1 MHLTLT
7 HWVTKMCLP
16 PLPWQGDRVEKVA
29 HLQRIRKGIIMS
41 HLKEYE
47 IIVNT
52 VHHKVPGP
60 SVTFEQI
67 LQLDGVDTASVDL
80 NLYDV
85 DWSRGK
91 DKGSL
96 NVGGS
101 VQVQNGMR
109 FDAGK
114 SNRS

>member
-1 MHLTLT
+1 M
-7 HWVTKMCLP
+7 P
-16 PLPWQGDRVEKVA
+16 PTANL
-29 HLQRIRKGIIMS
+29 KGFIMS
-41 HLKEYE
+41 HPKEYE

-60 SVTFEQI
+60 TVTFEQI

-80 NLYDV
+80 KLYDV
-85 DWSRGK
+85 DWTHGHE
-91 DKGSL
+91 KGSL
-96 NVGGS
+96 NPGGF
-101 VQVQNGMR
+101 VQLENGMR

>member
-1 MHLTLT
+1 
-7 HWVTKMCLP
+7 
-16 PLPWQGDRVEKVA
+16 
-29 HLQRIRKGIIMS
+29 MS
-41 HLKEYE
+41 HPKEYE

-60 SVTFEQI
+60 SVTFEQV

-80 NLYDV
+80 KLYDV
-85 DWSRGK
+85 DWHHGHE
-91 DKGSL
+91 KGSL
-96 NVGGS
+96 NVGGF
-101 VQVQNGMR
+101 VPVQNGMR

>member
-1 MHLTLT
+1 ML
-7 HWVTKMCLP
+7 
-16 PLPWQGDRVEKVA
+16 
-29 HLQRIRKGIIMS
+29 KGFIML
-41 HLKEYE
+41 HPKEYE

-52 VHHKVPGP
+52 VHHKVSGP

-67 LQLDGVDTASVDL
+67 LKLDGVDIASVDL

-85 DWSRGK
+85 DWTHGRE
-91 DKGSL
+91 KGSL

-101 VQVQNGMR
+101 VPVQNGMR

>member
-1 MHLTLT
+1 
-7 HWVTKMCLP
+7 VRA
-16 PLPWQGDRVEKVA
+16 WQAR
-29 HLQRIRKGIIMS
+29 QSRKLSTANLKGFIMS
-41 HLKEYE
+41 HPKEYE

-52 VHHKVPGP
+52 IHHKVLGP
-60 SVTFEQI
+60 SVTFDQI

-85 DWSRGK
+85 DWTKG
-91 DKGSL
+91 DQKGSL

-101 VQVQNGMR
+101 VPVQNGMR